1 MATTYQKGYFEITW
15 SSVSLTQ
22 HIPFTLKIYQL
33 QRDKIKDLVNDK
45 YVREINITA
54 PTPTITVTIKYQDTT
69 LSDTVLTISA
79 NDFNTTMITYFG
91 TTISAVGGIDAYSFN
106 GTLEPVFVTWFDLTK
121 NAIFLYRNNSSKDT
135 VSKSLIWV
143 ASDEVKY
150 TRPIQ
155 YKQLVLDVKR
165 SATDSQYNYVYLTV
179 LNRYYYVTDA
189 ILTNDYASLT
199 LREDVLMSFSDL
211 IRLQDAF
218 VTRNEFTYDKDLVDN
233 RRTFKNESEFTYI
246 EVTNNVF
253 DITTGGTTIGGVD
266 RDLRFVLTVVGY
278 GL

>member
-1 MATTYQKGYFEITW
+1 MELKGFINFPFNFDYTLIPLTKQVKITNIAEE
-15 SSVSLTQ
+15 V
-22 HIPFTLKIYQL
+22 LK
-33 QRDKIKDLVNDK
+33 DNVEDK
-45 YVREINITA
+45 YIKEIVITRFSTFCEVLIRYVDDTYTN
-54 PTPTITVTIKYQDTT
+54 PSTPFADIPSYLSGRITEIKVVGYLITDDETPSFT
-69 LSDTVLTISA
+69 DAVKLCIDNTV
-79 NDFNTTMITYFG
+79 NC
-91 TTISAVGGIDAYSFN
+91 
-106 GTLEPVFVTWFDLTK
+106 
-121 NAIFLYRNNSSKDT
+121 IFFYRNNSPKDT
-135 VSKSLIWV
+135 VTKSLVWV
-143 ASDEVKY
+143 KSDLIKY

-189 ILTNDYASLT
+189 VLTNDYASLT

-233 RRTFKNESEFTYI
+233 RRTFKNESEFTYTEI
-246 EVTNNVF
+246 TNNIF
-253 DITTGGTTIGGVD
+253 DITTGGTTLGGVD